1 MIAATPSLRRM
12 WALPV
17 FDCSSRMDLYS
28 RGGFMPVAIP
38 EKQYFKI
45 GEVSEILEVEPYVL
59 RYWESEF
66 KNTLKPTRTR
76 ARQRLYHKKDL
87 EILMQIKHLLY
98 DEKFTIAGAKKRLQ
112 EMKKEASAAKRAKK
126 VVKEPATVARGEEEA
141 VEAAAVANEPP
152 RADPVGYKD
161 ILLEIKK
168 ELKELRAIL
177 EG

>member
-1 MIAATPSLRRM
+1 MT
-12 WALPV
+12 
-17 FDCSSRMDLYS
+17 
-28 RGGFMPVAIP
+28 VAIP

-45 GEVSEILEVEPYVL
+45 GEVSEILDVEPYVL

-66 KNTLKPTRTR
+66 KILKPTRTR

-87 EILMQIKHLLY
+87 ELLMEIKHLLY

-112 EMKKEASAAKRAKK
+112 EMKKQSSAEKKAKK
-126 VVKEPATVARGEEEA
+126 AGKTVKNKEEEPETA
-141 VEAAAVANEPP
+141 EIKLEAPAISDRSDYRE
-152 RADPVGYKD
+152 
-161 ILLEIKK
+161 ILIEIKK

>member
-1 MIAATPSLRRM
+1 MT
-12 WALPV
+12 
-17 FDCSSRMDLYS
+17 
-28 RGGFMPVAIP
+28 VAIP

-45 GEVSEILEVEPYVL
+45 GEVSEILDVEPYVL

-66 KNTLKPTRTR
+66 KILKPTRTR

-87 EILMQIKHLLY
+87 ELLMEIKHLLY

-112 EMKKEASAAKRAKK
+112 EMKKQSAAEKKAKK
-126 VVKEPATVARGEEEA
+126 APEKAVLKAKEEA
-141 VEAAAVANEPP
+141 EIPEIKNANPHFSE
-152 RADPVGYKD
+152 RSDYRD

-168 ELKELRAIL
+168 ELKELRSIL

>member
-1 MIAATPSLRRM
+1 MAI
-12 WALPV
+12 
-17 FDCSSRMDLYS
+17 
-28 RGGFMPVAIP
+28 AIP

-45 GEVSEILEVEPYVL
+45 GEVSEILDVEPYVL

-66 KNTLKPTRTR
+66 KILKPTRTR

-87 EILMQIKHLLY
+87 ELLLEIKHLLY

-112 EMKKEASAAKRAKK
+112 EMKKQNTAEKKAKKGSKSVKNRAELDVPDDTTGNSSSADASA
-126 VVKEPATVARGEEEA
+126 
-141 VEAAAVANEPP
+141 
-152 RADPVGYKD
+152 DYKD

>member
-1 MIAATPSLRRM
+1 MTVP
-12 WALPV
+12 
-17 FDCSSRMDLYS
+17 
-28 RGGFMPVAIP
+28 IP

-45 GEVSEILEVEPYVL
+45 GEVSEILDVEPYVL

-66 KNTLKPTRTR
+66 KILKPTRTR

-87 EILMQIKHLLY
+87 ELLLQIKHLLY

-112 EMKKEASAAKRAKK
+112 EMKKQASSEKKAKK
-126 VVKEPATVARGEEEA
+126 PKVPKQNEEAKVDNPAAQNEPAEYRE
-141 VEAAAVANEPP
+141 
-152 RADPVGYKD
+152 

-168 ELKELRAIL
+168 ELKELRSLL

>member
-1 MIAATPSLRRM
+1 MAI
-12 WALPV
+12 
-17 FDCSSRMDLYS
+17 
-28 RGGFMPVAIP
+28 AIP

-45 GEVSEILEVEPYVL
+45 GEVSEILDVEPYVL

-66 KNTLKPTRTR
+66 KILKPTRTR

-87 EILMQIKHLLY
+87 ELLLEIKHLLY

-112 EMKKEASAAKRAKK
+112 EMKKQSTADKKAKKASKAVKAKAELQNHEAKAENPGPAEASADY
-126 VVKEPATVARGEEEA
+126 KE
-141 VEAAAVANEPP
+141 
-152 RADPVGYKD
+152 

-168 ELKELRAIL
+168 ELKELRNIL

>member
-1 MIAATPSLRRM
+1 MAI
-12 WALPV
+12 
-17 FDCSSRMDLYS
+17 
-28 RGGFMPVAIP
+28 AIP

-45 GEVSEILEVEPYVL
+45 GEVSEILDVEPYVL

-66 KNTLKPTRTR
+66 KILKPTRTR

-87 EILMQIKHLLY
+87 ELLLEIKHLLY

-112 EMKKEASAAKRAKK
+112 EMKKQSAMEKKAKK
-126 VVKEPATVARGEEEA
+126 TGKVSRPKEEVPVVDVKPENSSPS
-141 VEAAAVANEPP
+141 ANPSDYRE
-152 RADPVGYKD
+152 

-177 EG
+177 DG

>member
-1 MIAATPSLRRM
+1 MT
-12 WALPV
+12 
-17 FDCSSRMDLYS
+17 
-28 RGGFMPVAIP
+28 VAIP

-45 GEVSEILEVEPYVL
+45 GEVSEILDVEPYVL

-66 KNTLKPTRTR
+66 KLLKPTRTR
-76 ARQRLYHKKDL
+76 ARQRLYHKRDL
-87 EILMQIKHLLY
+87 ELLLEIKHLLY

-112 EMKKEASAAKRAKK
+112 EMKKQ
-126 VVKEPATVARGEEEA
+126 
-141 VEAAAVANEPP
+141 EAAEKRSKKIPKAAPKIRLRANPSESGLTEL
-152 RADPVGYKD
+152 PVTARSDYRE

>member
-1 MIAATPSLRRM
+1 MT
-12 WALPV
+12 
-17 FDCSSRMDLYS
+17 
-28 RGGFMPVAIP
+28 VAIP

-45 GEVSEILEVEPYVL
+45 GEVSEILDVEPYVL

-66 KNTLKPTRTR
+66 KILKPTRTR

-87 EILMQIKHLLY
+87 ELLMEIKHLLY

-112 EMKKEASAAKRAKK
+112 EMKKQSSAEKKAKK
-126 VVKEPATVARGEEEA
+126 AGKTTKTKEEEIEVPEIKLETSA
-141 VEAAAVANEPP
+141 ISD
-152 RADPVGYKD
+152 RSDYRD
-161 ILLEIKK
+161 ILIEIKK

>member
-1 MIAATPSLRRM
+1 MAI
-12 WALPV
+12 
-17 FDCSSRMDLYS
+17 
-28 RGGFMPVAIP
+28 AIP

-45 GEVSEILEVEPYVL
+45 GEVSEILDVEPYVL

-66 KNTLKPTRTR
+66 KILKPTRTR

-87 EILMQIKHLLY
+87 ELLLEIKHLLY

-112 EMKKEASAAKRAKK
+112 EMKKQNSAEKKARKAVKTVKNRPELETEDYRAENPSPAEENADY
-126 VVKEPATVARGEEEA
+126 KE
-141 VEAAAVANEPP
+141 
-152 RADPVGYKD
+152 

>member
-1 MIAATPSLRRM
+1 MT
-12 WALPV
+12 
-17 FDCSSRMDLYS
+17 
-28 RGGFMPVAIP
+28 VAIP

-45 GEVSEILEVEPYVL
+45 GEVSEILNVEPYVL

-66 KNTLKPTRTR
+66 KILKPTRTR

-87 EILMQIKHLLY
+87 ELLLEIKHLLY

-112 EMKKEASAAKRAKK
+112 EMR
-126 VVKEPATVARGEEEA
+126 RQ
-141 VEAAAVANEPP
+141 EAAEKKSKRPLKSDKPETELESPTDNGLEE
-152 RADPVGYKD
+152 
-161 ILLEIKK
+161 ILDVDQSSDYREILRDIKK

>member
-1 MIAATPSLRRM
+1 MTI
-12 WALPV
+12 
-17 FDCSSRMDLYS
+17 
-28 RGGFMPVAIP
+28 AIP

-45 GEVSEILEVEPYVL
+45 GEVSEILDVEPYVL

-66 KNTLKPTRTR
+66 KILKPTRTR

-87 EILMQIKHLLY
+87 ELLVEIKHLLY

-112 EMKKEASAAKRAKK
+112 DMKRQVSAERKAKK
-126 VVKEPATVARGEEEA
+126 PTKALKAKEESELLEA
-141 VEAAAVANEPP
+141 KAENALSSDNQS
-152 RADPVGYKD
+152 GYRE

-168 ELKELRAIL
+168 ELKELRSIL

>member
-1 MIAATPSLRRM
+1 MSI
-12 WALPV
+12 
-17 FDCSSRMDLYS
+17 
-28 RGGFMPVAIP
+28 AIP

-45 GEVSEILEVEPYVL
+45 GEVSEILDVEPYVL

-66 KNTLKPTRTR
+66 KKDLKPTRTR

-87 EILMQIKHLLY
+87 ELLMVIKHLLY

-112 EMKKEASAAKRAKK
+112 EMKKEESARKRRQKP
-126 VVKEPATVARGEEEA
+126 VKA
-141 VEAAAVANEPP
+141 VEAPDLETTQEIVEEPTP
-152 RADPVGYKD
+152 ISIETGDYRE
-161 ILLEIKK
+161 ILVEIKK

>member
-1 MIAATPSLRRM
+1 MTI
-12 WALPV
+12 
-17 FDCSSRMDLYS
+17 
-28 RGGFMPVAIP
+28 AIP

-45 GEVSEILEVEPYVL
+45 GEVSEILNVEPYVL

-66 KNTLKPTRTR
+66 KILKPTRTR

-87 EILMQIKHLLY
+87 ELLMEIKHLLY

-112 EMKKEASAAKRAKK
+112 EMKKQSAAEKRAKK
-126 VVKEPATVARGEEEA
+126 GEKTVKTKE
-141 VEAAAVANEPP
+141 EPP
-152 RADPVGYKD
+152 SEGTEETQNNFERSDYRE

>member
-1 MIAATPSLRRM
+1 MAI
-12 WALPV
+12 
-17 FDCSSRMDLYS
+17 
-28 RGGFMPVAIP
+28 AIP

-45 GEVSEILEVEPYVL
+45 GEVSEILDVEPYVL

-66 KNTLKPTRTR
+66 KILKPTRTR

-87 EILMQIKHLLY
+87 ELLLEIKHLLY

-112 EMKKEASAAKRAKK
+112 EMKKQNTAEKKAKKATKSVKNKADLEGSDEKVEDGSSADASADY
-126 VVKEPATVARGEEEA
+126 KE
-141 VEAAAVANEPP
+141 
-152 RADPVGYKD
+152 
-161 ILLEIKK
+161 ILLDIKK